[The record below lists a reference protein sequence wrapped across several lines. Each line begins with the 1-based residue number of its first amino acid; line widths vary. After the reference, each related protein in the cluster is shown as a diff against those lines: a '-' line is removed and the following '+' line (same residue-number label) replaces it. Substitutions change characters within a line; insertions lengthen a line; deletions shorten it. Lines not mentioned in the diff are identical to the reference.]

1 MFLQQTFV
9 ALGRALPAVIA
20 PAMIADLMLDSAWIG
35 VYFSIVAAAAL
46 MTQLGCG
53 NFIVRYGAMRM
64 SQAALVLL
72 AIGTAFA
79 AIGTPFFLVLSAL
92 LAGGGASVSTP
103 ASSHLLGR
111 CSPQKYMPLIFS
123 IKQTAVP
130 AGLLIAGF
138 VGPSLTEWSNW
149 RYTMLISALSCVI
162 FSLMLQPLVKH
173 FDDDR
178 IATRKFHFS
187 DFGTTLR
194 SVLGTRDLRNLA
206 FSCFAFNAVQTIF
219 TIYFVVYL
227 TTIGY
232 TMVAAGFLFSLVV
245 VIAVPGRIVWGLLGS
260 GYIQP
265 RIMMATLALGM
276 VISMVLLGLS
286 SGGWPTIVIG
296 IIATV
301 ISATA
306 LSWHGVLLAEAA
318 RAAPEGSR
326 GGVTG
331 GVLSFGQIGALTAP
345 IIFALLLGVS
355 NSYGLG
361 FIVCSI
367 PALLVA
373 LVLLRQRQGSTLG
386 K

>member
-1 MFLQQTFV
+1 
-9 ALGRALPAVIA
+9 
-20 PAMIADLMLDSAWIG
+20 
-35 VYFSIVAAAAL
+35 
-46 MTQLGCG
+46 
-53 NFIVRYGAMRM
+53 MRM

-92 LAGGGASVSTP
+92 FAGGGASVSTP

-111 CSPQKYMPLIFS
+111 CSPPKYMPLIFS

-149 RYTMLISALSCVI
+149 RYTMLLSALSCVI
-162 FSLMLQPLVKH
+162 FGIMLQPLVKH

-178 IATRKFHFS
+178 IPTRRFHFS

-194 SVLGTRDLRNLA
+194 SVLGTRSLRNLA

-219 TIYFVVYL
+219 TVYFVVYL
-227 TTIGY
+227 TSIGY
-232 TMVAAGFLFSLVV
+232 TMVAAGFLFSTVV
-245 VIAVPGRIVWGLLGS
+245 VIAVPGRIIWGILGS

-265 RIMMATLALGM
+265 RVMMAALALGM
-276 VISMVLLGLS
+276 VISMVLLGIS
-286 SGGWPTIVIG
+286 SEGWPTIVIG

-345 IIFALLLGVS
+345 SIFALLLGIS

-367 PALLVA
+367 PALLVGIA
-373 LVLLRQRQGSTLG
+373 LLRQTQASSIG